1 MVSKERNLETNP
13 WAIRTQL
20 FMPGRRRSKTSR
32 ILDRLGDRSIVLVG
46 MMGSGKSAIGKML
59 ARKLRLEFK
68 DADEEIE
75 LAAGRSVADIFS
87 EYGEP
92 EFRRLEE
99 RVISR
104 LVTEGPIVLAL
115 GGGAFL
121 NDETRKN
128 ILDKGLS
135 IWLNADFE
143 TLYER
148 VMRKPGKRPLLTKGN
163 PREILSELMT
173 KREPIYALS
182 NLHVTS
188 VPGTKSDMRN
198 HLLNRLDEYLAES
211 AKEPAQ

>member
-59 ARKLRLEFK
+59 ARKLQLEFK

-182 NLHVTS
+182 NLYVTS

>member
-59 ARKLRLEFK
+59 ARKLQLEFK